1 MTAPHSHA
9 GSPGRGQFSPQPAPR
24 MEAVLTVAPQATLHL
39 GGRPLHPLAEAG
51 QGRPAGCREGG
62 SVSDRH
68 RSRIPAPFLTS
79 RGDEGL
85 RLPAALLC
93 WLGTSTSGLARRA
106 NPDLTR
112 GRAHGNTGRGLVR
125 ARAVRWLNEVWNF
138 SPLNTVPH
146 TASNT
151 EGPNKKVA
159 YCPRLS
165 TSSHSQ
171 TLRPHVRPGR
181 MDSIS
186 IQKVP
191 E

>member
-9 GSPGRGQFSPQPAPR
+9 GSPGSGQFSPQPAPR

-39 GGRPLHPLAEAG
+39 GGRPLRPPAEAG

-93 WLGTSTSGLARRA
+93 WWA
-106 NPDLTR
+106 
-112 GRAHGNTGRGLVR
+112 
-125 ARAVRWLNEVWNF
+125 
-138 SPLNTVPH
+138 
-146 TASNT
+146 
-151 EGPNKKVA
+151 
-159 YCPRLS
+159 
-165 TSSHSQ
+165 
-171 TLRPHVRPGR
+171 RPHQALHAGRTQTSPGAAP
-181 MDSIS
+181 MGTPGGAWC
-186 IQKVP
+186 VH
-191 E
+191 ELCAG